1 MVIKS
6 QSQIKDNEIG
16 LYLVSTPIG
25 NLKDITLRAI
35 ETLKK
40 SSFILCEDTRV
51 SKILLDKYQIKSQL
65 ISNHKFNES
74 KNLNKIIDH
83 LKSGKIISLISD
95 AGTPS
100 ISDPGAI
107 LVNECVRNNI
117 KITPIPGPTAV
128 ATAVSISGFSEKFIF
143 LGFLPEKKKVL
154 LNLFDKISKF
164 DETCVFFISAKKVN
178 KIIPELKKNFNG
190 RKIIFCREISK
201 IYEEFIRKNVND
213 LEIFDKELKGEL
225 TIVISEKKIDKNNSQ
240 ELSESDKNIIKKMIK
255 KLSIKEITEIISQNK
270 EISKKEIYNYCLKIK
285 NEI

>member
-83 LKSGKIISLISD
+83 LKSGKIISLIFQ
-95 AGTPS
+95 
-100 ISDPGAI
+100 
-107 LVNECVRNNI
+107 LR
-117 KITPIPGPTAV
+117 
-128 ATAVSISGFSEKFIF
+128 
-143 LGFLPEKKKVL
+143 
-154 LNLFDKISKF
+154 
-164 DETCVFFISAKKVN
+164 
-178 KIIPELKKNFNG
+178 
-190 RKIIFCREISK
+190 
-201 IYEEFIRKNVND
+201 
-213 LEIFDKELKGEL
+213 
-225 TIVISEKKIDKNNSQ
+225 
-240 ELSESDKNIIKKMIK
+240 
-255 KLSIKEITEIISQNK
+255 
-270 EISKKEIYNYCLKIK
+270 
-285 NEI
+285 